1 MKKKPVKADK
11 KRAQKQSFRKI
22 LQVLGLTERA
32 AAELFGIDYTRVNN
46 ILRRESP
53 IGDKL
58 AVQIESATGI
68 SAKSLLRGDTVP
80 VMLNGKK
87 LNRGSFEAWR
97 GLEIPEESKQAQ
109 PEEIGWM
116 SALLLEAAGA
126 KGNHLRR
133 RTYHLLRGLLEEM
146 RIEAGISMAEIHEQ
160 AMKGAQF
167 STHQATRD
175 QLDDAIGNSPMYQA
189 IRSKLPAKGLIEVAQ
204 DAFQTWCDPSAFASI
219 LPEVPD
225 SMEVTRVIYR
235 LKIGEQWHPVIVDQ
249 FSGRGTGSPGRARKL
264 KKSIGKYIPYQVGKD
279 N

>member
-1 MKKKPVKADK
+1 MQMKKKPVKADK

-133 RTYHLLRGLLEEM
+133 RTYHLLRGLLEDL

-235 LKIGEQWHPVIVDQ
+235 FKIGEQWHPVIVDQ

-264 KKSIGKYIPYQVGKD
+264 KKSIGKSILY
-279 N
+279 